1 MLKLWYSVIK
11 YVVIAQLVYR
21 VNKATTGVVIVV
33 EKFLYMLRSRHRGQF
48 QSSLSRGCPTIAA
61 IDLGTNS
68 CRLLIAKVEGQSFR
82 VVDSFSR
89 VVRLGENVQTTN
101 RLTDTAIQ
109 RAIDALRICQE
120 KIENN
125 KVSRLRAVTT
135 EACRRAENSDELV
148 KRALTELGLSL
159 DIISPEEE
167 ARLALS
173 GCAGVLNSRIP
184 FALAFDIGGGSTEV
198 MWLRINEPRR
208 LHRRRFP
215 VIEVLDCISLPYGVV
230 TLCDRYNNQSY
241 EPKIYNEIR
250 QEITGLLTGFS
261 EKNSIPSA
269 LSRKKVQM
277 IGTSGTVTTLAAI
290 SLKLERYDRRMIDGV
305 FLETPD
311 IHRMS
316 SEIFAM
322 NQNERAS
329 HPCIGAGRTDLVV
342 MGTGILEGI
351 CDTWPIPRLRV
362 ADRGVREGILM
373 ELVKDMYPTKS
384 VHPRFLKK

>member
-1 MLKLWYSVIK
+1 
-11 YVVIAQLVYR
+11 
-21 VNKATTGVVIVV
+21 
-33 EKFLYMLRSRHRGQF
+33 MLRSRHRSHTSSSPSRE
-48 QSSLSRGCPTIAA
+48 QSTIAA

-82 VVDSFSR
+82 VIDSFSR
-89 VVRLGENVQTTN
+89 VVRLGEGVHSTN
-101 RLTDTAIQ
+101 LLTEAAIE
-109 RAIDALRICQE
+109 RTIDALRICQE
-120 KIENN
+120 KIEHN
-125 KVSRLRAVTT
+125 KVCHLRAVTT
-135 EACRRAENSDELV
+135 EACRRAKNSDELV
-148 KRALTELGLSL
+148 KRALNELGLSI

-215 VIEVLDCISLPYGVV
+215 VIEVIDCISLPYGVV

-241 EPKIYNEIR
+241 NPLVYNEIR
-250 QEITGLLTGFS
+250 QEIQALLQDFS
-261 EKNSIPSA
+261 LKHNIHSA
-269 LSRKKVQM
+269 INRQKVQM

-290 SLKLERYDRRMIDGV
+290 SLNLERYDRRMIDGV
-305 FLETPD
+305 FLELPD
-311 IHRMS
+311 IHHMS

-322 NQNERAS
+322 NHEQRAD

-342 MGTGILEGI
+342 MGTAILEGI
-351 CDTWPIPRLRV
+351 CDTWPVPRLRV

-373 ELVKDMYPTKS
+373 ELLKEIYPSRS
-384 VHPRFLKK
+384 VHPKFLKK

>member
-1 MLKLWYSVIK
+1 
-11 YVVIAQLVYR
+11 
-21 VNKATTGVVIVV
+21 
-33 EKFLYMLRSRHRGQF
+33 MLRSRYRGHMN
-48 QSSLSRGCPTIAA
+48 SPPSKDCPTIAA

-68 CRLLIAKVEGQSFR
+68 CRLLIAKVEGQAFQ
-82 VVDSFSR
+82 VIDSFSR
-89 VVRLGENVQTTN
+89 VVRLGESVHTTN
-101 RLTDTAIQ
+101 RLTEAAIQ
-109 RAIDALRICQE
+109 RTIEALRICQE

-125 KVSRLRAVTT
+125 KVCHLRAVTT
-135 EACRRAENSDELV
+135 EACRRAENSDDLV
-148 KRALTELGLSL
+148 KRALNELGLSI
-159 DIISPEEE
+159 DIISAEEE

-215 VIEVLDCISLPYGVV
+215 VIEVIDCISLPYGVV

-241 EPKIYNEIR
+241 DLDIYNEIR
-250 QEITGLLTGFS
+250 HEVAKLLTEFS
-261 EKNSIPSA
+261 QRNNIPA
-269 LSRKKVQM
+269 TMARQKVQM

-290 SLKLERYDRRMIDGV
+290 SLNLERYDRRMIDGV
-305 FLETPD
+305 SLEISD
-311 IHRMS
+311 IHRMCA
-316 SEIFAM
+316 EIFAL
-322 NQNERAS
+322 NQEQRAH

-351 CDTWPIPRLRV
+351 CDTWPVPSLRV

-373 ELVKDMYPTKS
+373 ELVKEMYPSKS
-384 VHPRFLKK
+384 VHPRFVKK